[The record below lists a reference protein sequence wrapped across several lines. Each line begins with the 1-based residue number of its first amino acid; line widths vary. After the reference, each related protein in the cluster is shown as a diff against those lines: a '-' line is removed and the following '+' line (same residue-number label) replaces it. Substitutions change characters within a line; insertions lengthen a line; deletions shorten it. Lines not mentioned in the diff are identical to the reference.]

1 MRDVDDEVRQ
11 IKKEIVESR
20 GLIIKTNNLVNALGA
35 DIKSIA
41 KRQAAYERR
50 LNWNSGV
57 AIVVIGVIS
66 FAGLK
71 LYFDAQTG
79 GMRSD
84 MTDAE
89 ATLEE
94 LRQDLGDEVRR
105 ASDRATAEAKASK
118 YYELIRTRKRTEV
131 LHEYPAM
138 AKEALSPA
146 EAAVFR
152 DFEQQFR
159 QDLSLETY
167 QKGIALADAK
177 KHAEAIKR
185 FEEAIELH
193 PNGSHVPTVKHS
205 LALSLRKERRSAEAL
220 VFAQQVADQT
230 TDGALQPDGWWLVA
244 LCARD
249 LDDLDT
255 ARDALKILIKKW
267 PRSALSREARP
278 LLREVTREAYLGKKA
293 TEAPAPI
300 APE

>member
-71 LYFDAQTG
+71 LYFDAQIG

-159 QDLSLETY
+159 QDL
-167 QKGIALADAK
+167 
-177 KHAEAIKR
+177 
-185 FEEAIELH
+185 
-193 PNGSHVPTVKHS
+193 
-205 LALSLRKERRSAEAL
+205 
-220 VFAQQVADQT
+220 
-230 TDGALQPDGWWLVA
+230 
-244 LCARD
+244 
-249 LDDLDT
+249 
-255 ARDALKILIKKW
+255 
-267 PRSALSREARP
+267 
-278 LLREVTREAYLGKKA
+278 
-293 TEAPAPI
+293 
-300 APE
+300 

>member
-79 GMRSD
+79 GMRSE

-89 ATLEE
+89 TTVEE
-94 LRQDLGDEVRR
+94 LRNDLGDEVRR
-105 ASDRATAEAKASK
+105 ASDRATAAAKAAK
-118 YYELIRTRKRTEV
+118 YYELIRARKRAEV
-131 LHEYPAM
+131 VREYPAM

-146 EAAVFR
+146 EAATFR

-159 QDLSLETY
+159 QDLSLEAY
-167 QKGIALADAK
+167 QKGLASAEAK
-177 KHAEAIKR
+177 KYADAIKR
-185 FEEAIELH
+185 FEEAVELH
-193 PNGSHVPTVKHS
+193 PNGSHVPAVRHS
-205 LALSLRKERRSAEAL
+205 LALALRSEKRSAEAL
-220 VFAQQVADQT
+220 VLAQQVADQT
-230 TDGALQPDGWWLVA
+230 TDSALQPDGWWLVA

-249 LDDLDT
+249 IDDLDT
-255 ARDALKILIKKW
+255 SREALKVLIKKW
-267 PRSALSREARP
+267 PRSALSRDARP
-278 LLREVTREAYLGKKA
+278 LLRAVTREAYLGKKA
-293 TEAPAPI
+293 VTAPPA
-300 APE
+300 ALPE